1 MKLKK
6 WIGAALALGLILS
19 LAGCGD
25 KGPAVYVQ
33 SVKTL
38 TELGGIGAEDRFAG
52 LVVSENVVEIQRDSD
67 KNVEELL
74 VREGDDVAE
83 GQELFRYDTE
93 QIQLMLDKQ
102 KLELEQLNA
111 TIDSLKEQIE
121 QLTKDRDRSWGTQ
134 KLQYTVQIQTA
145 EVDLKEAELKVKSKE
160 AEIAKSEEVL
170 ANTTVVSPVTGRIQ
184 SINESG
190 TDDRGN
196 PAPYITIQQAGSY
209 RVKGMLGELQ
219 RGGIM
224 EGTRLKIVSRTDESK
239 VWYGTVTLVDYE
251 NPSQG
256 SGYEMYSGMDVDSMT
271 AASRYP
277 FYVELESTEG
287 LILGQHVYLM
297 LDTGEKS
304 AGLALSAGFIT
315 VEEDGS
321 AWVWAETGRGRLEKR
336 TVTLGEYDP
345 MTDTYPV
352 LEGLT
357 TEDFIAFPDGELC
370 HEGASTTHEETEPT
384 EGKPMGE
391 EFYGEGEMLPE
402 GEMFP
407 EGEVEM
413 PPEGEPEAIPEESVE
428 GEVG

>member
-6 WIGAALALGLILS
+6 WTAAALALGLLLS
-19 LAGCGD
+19 LSGCGD

-67 KNVEELL
+67 KTVEELL
-74 VREGDDVAE
+74 VREGDDVAR
-83 GQELFRYDTE
+83 GQELFRYDVE
-93 QIQLMLDKQ
+93 QIQLTLDKQ

-111 TIDSLKEQIE
+111 TIESLKEQIE
-121 QLTKDRDRSWGTQ
+121 QLKKDRDRSWGTQ

-145 EVDLKEAELKVKSKE
+145 EVDLKEAELNVRTKE
-160 AEIAKSEEVL
+160 QEIAKSEELL
-170 ANTTVVSPVTGRIQ
+170 ANTTVVSPVDGRIQ
-184 SINESG
+184 AISETG
-190 TDDRGN
+190 TDEQGN
-196 PAPYITIQQAGSY
+196 PVPYITIQQSGSY

-219 RGGIM
+219 RGGIT
-224 EGTRLKIVSRTDESK
+224 EGTRLKILSRTDESQ

-256 SGYEMYSGMDVDSMT
+256 SGYEMYSGMNVDSMT

-277 FYVELESTEG
+277 FYVELESTQG
-287 LILGQHVYLM
+287 LILGQHVYM
-297 LDTGEKS
+297 MMDTGEQRD
-304 AGLALSAGFIT
+304 GMALYAGFIT

-345 MTDTYPV
+345 MTDTYLI

-357 TEDFIAFPDGELC
+357 VEDFIAFPDEELC

-384 EGKPMGE
+384 EGGFDEPMGE
-391 EFYGEGEMLPE
+391 EFYGEEAMPPE
-402 GEMFP
+402 EPM
-407 EGEVEM
+407 
-413 PPEGEPEAIPEESVE
+413 PEGEPEALPGEAAE
-428 GEVG
+428 GGVG

>member
-6 WIGAALALGLILS
+6 WIGAVLALGLVFS
-19 LAGCGD
+19 LTGCGD

-38 TELGGIGAEDRFAG
+38 VELGGIGAEDRFAG
-52 LVVSENVVEIQRDSD
+52 LVVSENVAEIQRDSD

-74 VREGDDVAE
+74 VREGDDVKE
-83 GQELFRYDTE
+83 GQELFRYDME

-145 EVDLKEAELKVKSKE
+145 EVDLKEAELKVQSKE

-209 RVKGMLGELQ
+209 RVKGLLGELQ
-219 RGGIM
+219 RGPA
-224 EGTRLKIVSRTDESK
+224 EDRLPHR
-239 VWYGTVTLVDYE
+239 
-251 NPSQG
+251 
-256 SGYEMYSGMDVDSMT
+256 
-271 AASRYP
+271 
-277 FYVELESTEG
+277 
-287 LILGQHVYLM
+287 
-297 LDTGEKS
+297 
-304 AGLALSAGFIT
+304 
-315 VEEDGS
+315 
-321 AWVWAETGRGRLEKR
+321 
-336 TVTLGEYDP
+336 
-345 MTDTYPV
+345 
-352 LEGLT
+352 
-357 TEDFIAFPDGELC
+357 
-370 HEGASTTHEETEPT
+370 
-384 EGKPMGE
+384 
-391 EFYGEGEMLPE
+391 
-402 GEMFP
+402 
-407 EGEVEM
+407 
-413 PPEGEPEAIPEESVE
+413 
-428 GEVG
+428 